1 MFGTTHSSTLVD
13 PYVGIAL
20 KRDTALV
27 TNAIYLSYSYGA
39 SAGNYE
45 NLSSVNGYVSG
56 RVVLVGVFES
66 GRQLLLIKT
75 DTGIERCVGTR
86 VGNISVSATARLE
99 IGESLLP
106 RNCNASCAVAGLS
119 DYAWPEKLAYEV
131 LTDVWG
137 KVFAPQTRRIW
148 VGAAAASGYTLTA
161 DAATFTEAGQDA
173 GLYAGRNVAGDAAAF
188 TVAGQ
193 DAGLYAGRNV
203 AGDAAAFT
211 VAGQDAGLYAGRNV
225 AGDAAAFT
233 VAGQDA
239 GLYAGRKIT
248 ADAGAFAL
256 SGQDAALTYAQPGVY
271 TLPADAGSFA
281 LSGQDATLTYT
292 PLQHYV
298 LTADAASFA
307 VNGQAAALA
316 YSGESAATTTGQPS
330 GYTSPRALPEPA
342 IWRIAATGVIGLTG
356 QGTCTHI
363 APRVERHRAHGAMPG
378 TTGSARTVRGNQLRT
393 MLREVVNEAM
403 LLR

>member
-193 DAGLYAGRNV
+193 DAGLYAGR
-203 AGDAAAFT
+203 
-211 VAGQDAGLYAGRNV
+211 
-225 AGDAAAFT
+225 
-233 VAGQDA
+233 
-239 GLYAGRKIT
+239 KIT